1 MADRVSAAAANTDTD
16 TNAAAV
22 VTLAAP
28 TRGRKAVAYVV
39 WSYSAAPTGGR
50 LTMASGADTF
60 FDIDITAA
68 GPGALKPVPLPGED
82 ATSIVVTLAAGGG
95 GVVGK
100 LNAYAV
106 TVT

>member
-50 LTMASGADTF
+50 LTMASGSDTF
-60 FDIDITAA
+60 FDVDITAA
-68 GPGALKPVPLPGED
+68 GPGALKPVPLPGESE
-82 ATSIVVTLAAGGG
+82 TSIVVTLAAGGAA
-95 GVVGK
+95 VVGK